1 MQVKAIQNQTLYNLI
16 QDLRHIV
23 LIQLSKNEKNDH
35 LRQAV
40 RFDFETSKPAEILE
54 LIHDMD
60 QKAIQNEQKYKLQ
73 KIRRICFIDYDPLE
87 EKDKKL
93 EKYLQ
98 LFSNEK
104 TLAEYK
110 FYCLKEG
117 LNSFSKKY
125 PFLMLNNDDFENIEE
140 KKKEAPKDSRDILN
154 DKQKKVLYSYSQFP
168 FEIVEDVLFLGNVYH
183 SNSQMYLNDLSI
195 KIMIDFI
202 TYSEE
207 DTQKIPSF
215 KTEKFEYKNIP
226 LDAKQSVT
234 LDFDE
239 INKYIEQQISENK
252 GRVLLYCSNGQ
263 SISPAF
269 AISYLMYKQKMNI
282 QLASMKVFALI
293 GKVNIAQWIY
303 TQLLVYKPKY

>member
-1 MQVKAIQNQTLYNLI
+1 MQVKAIQNITLYNLI
-16 QDLRHIV
+16 QDLRHII

-35 LRQAV
+35 LRQAI
-40 RFDFETSKPAEILE
+40 RFDIETLKPAEIFE
-54 LIHDMD
+54 LIKEMD
-60 QKAIQNEQKYKLQ
+60 QKATQNEEKYKLQ
-73 KIRRICFIDYDPLE
+73 KIRRICFVDYDPLD

-104 TLAEYK
+104 SLAEYK
-110 FYCLKEG
+110 LYCLKEG

-125 PFLMLNNDDFENIEE
+125 PFLMLNNEDFENIDQM
-140 KKKEAPKDSRDILN
+140 KKEEHKDSRDILN

-168 FEIVEDVLFLGNVYH
+168 FEIVEEVLYLGNIYH
-183 SNSQMYLNDLSI
+183 SNSQMYLNDLNI
-195 KIMIDFI
+195 KTMIDFI
-202 TYSEE
+202 TYNNE
-207 DTQKIPSF
+207 DAKKIPSF
-215 KTEKFEYKNIP
+215 KTEKYEYKNIP
-226 LDAKQSVT
+226 LDAKQSIT

-239 INKYIEQQISENK
+239 INKYIDQQISENK
-252 GRVLLYCSNGQ
+252 GRILLYCSNGQ

-269 AISYLMYKQKMNI
+269 AISYLMYKQKMSI

-293 GKVNIAQWIY
+293 GKVNISQWIY